1 MDLVNQTRAYRF
13 LFGVLTSQQVDP
25 YCMQCSAWNNTL
37 NNTRDALAKFEV
49 EQAAAITALTSEMR
63 RMLADTRDGLAGL
76 KGPSAPVGQKKA
88 GNCHLPEGV
97 CFIKASLALLPR
109 V

>member
-1 MDLVNQTRAYRF
+1 MELVNQVRAYRF
-13 LFGVLTSQQVDP
+13 LFGVLTSQQADP
-25 YCMQCSAWNNTL
+25 YCGQCSAWNNTL
-37 NNTRDALAKFEV
+37 NNTRDALARFEA
-49 EQAAAITALTSEMR
+49 EQEAAIAPLTSEMKR
-63 RMLADTRDGLAGL
+63 LLADTRDGLAGL
-76 KGPSAPVGQKKA
+76 KGPGAPVGQKKA